1 MTKLCLAFS
10 KPPLPTVT
18 ETCGMLNVLET
29 AYLEMLSTFYSLP
42 KCCGLMLRKEVNMT
56 VLQIMESLITVVMS
70 LQEKGDKA

>member
-18 ETCGMLNVLET
+18 EILGMLKILET

-42 KCCGLMLRKEVNMT
+42 KCCGMMLRKELNTT
-56 VLQIMESLITVVMS
+56 VLQIMESLFSVVMS